1 MSDDVKSTT
10 LQGINKGLR
19 TAINRLH
26 NQLQGE
32 MSEIERKAVQKA
44 TQRMASEIRRMR
56 EESDSR
62 YNQAQREMDKRI
74 KRIQRDLGAQI
85 SEQAERINARLVEI
99 DKHHSRAL
107 KDLGDKVFDSIDN
120 LHQEL
125 QGQIDVLGDNIALL
139 NVGMQKLAGDIQT
152 LETNVDQRFN
162 QQQQQINSLAADVRD
177 LFDLRQADRNE
188 KILAAGRALAVLEVV
203 RERTPLDRFAPK
215 HMLDRLA
222 LLEQRLRNIK
232 DNPDACT
239 ITDANNLFDE
249 ALIAENEAKRQQAK
263 WIANQELAKTT
274 ANALLR
280 LMQDSMNLKVN
291 SIYDE
296 TQKEELQT
304 DYWTHGRFRELE
316 EEIKKIKDRI
326 DSEKADI
333 AELDALIKKMKEQ
346 EEQLVSLREEAVQLG
361 VLSECRVA
369 VSNDILNTMIAQGWE
384 IMEDQ
389 VGYMGGDEDEDCR
402 EGTFAIL
409 RKPSTGEE
417 LSIII
422 LPERQGDE
430 VVNKIVFHRNDDKIE
445 PKGAFQTRMEQ
456 IKREI
461 EKSGHQLGALTE
473 PPCGGDG
480 KITQAQN
487 AADLKRKGA
496 AGKLSKSMNRR

>member
-1 MSDDVKSTT
+1 MSEDVKSTT

-26 NQLQGE
+26 NQLQSE

-44 TQRMASEIRRMR
+44 TQRMALEIRRMR

-62 YNQAQREMDKRI
+62 YDQAQREIDKRI

-85 SEQAERINARLVEI
+85 SEQAERVNARLVEI
-99 DKHHSRAL
+99 DRRHSRAL

-125 QGQIDVLGDNIALL
+125 QGQIDIMGDNIAVL
-139 NVGMQKLAGDIQT
+139 NVGMQQLASNLVQ
-152 LETNVDQRFN
+152 LETNMDQRFN
-162 QQQQQINSLAADVRD
+162 NQQQQINSLAAGVQD
-177 LFDLRQADRNE
+177 LFDLREADRNE
-188 KILAAGRALAVLEVV
+188 KILSAGRALAVLEVV
-203 RERTPLDRFAPK
+203 RERTQLDRFAPK
-215 HMLDRLA
+215 HMLDRLS

-232 DNPDACT
+232 NNPDGCT

-249 ALIAENEAKRQQAK
+249 TLIAENEAKRQQAK
-263 WIANQELAKTT
+263 WMAKQELAKTNV
-274 ANALLR
+274 NALLR

-296 TQKEELQT
+296 TQKEELQA
-304 DYWTHGRFRELE
+304 DYWTHGRFHELE
-316 EEIKKIKDRI
+316 EEIKKVKERI
-326 DSEKADI
+326 DSEEADI
-333 AELDALIKKMKEQ
+333 AELDVLIKNIKDQEQ
-346 EEQLVSLREEAVQLG
+346 LLVSLREEAVQLG
-361 VLSECRVA
+361 ILSECRLA
-369 VSNDILNTMIAQGWE
+369 VSNDILNSMTEQGWE
-384 IMEDQ
+384 IKEDE
-389 VGYMGGDEDEDCR
+389 VGYMGGDEEEDSR

-430 VVNKIVFHRNDDKIE
+430 VVNKIIFHRNDDKVE
-445 PKGAFQTRMEQ
+445 PKGAFLTRMEQ

-461 EKSGHQLGALTE
+461 EKSGHQLGALAE

-480 KITQAQN
+480 KIAQARN